1 MSFTWLRHFCDNKT
15 ENENLFFRIVDL
27 NKIRLFAIETSKSI
41 HSSTNSYTSI
51 TCESHYKSWAFTIL
65 THLCIVSKNLYYTGL
80 FLCIVTFLFNEIV
93 EVHGRYKKIRA
104 EYNRGTMFQT
114 ILSMQAI
121 DIQGFE
127 TISLV
132 VDFPAYSI
140 RRTSLTCGRC
150 VKGKLNVFSRIY
162 IAKGFFCVDNPIR

>member
-1 MSFTWLRHFCDNKT
+1 MSFTRLRHFCDNKT

-27 NKIRLFAIETSKSI
+27 NKIRLFAVETSKII

-93 EVHGRYKKIRA
+93 EMHGRYKKSGQ
-104 EYNRGTMFQT
+104 NMFQT

>member
-93 EVHGRYKKIRA
+93 EMHGRYKKSGQNIIEVLCFKLYLACRQLISKA
-104 EYNRGTMFQT
+104 
-114 ILSMQAI
+114 LKPSHWSL
-121 DIQGFE
+121 
-127 TISLV
+127 ISLHILYDV
-132 VDFPAYSI
+132 RP
-140 RRTSLTCGRC
+140 
-150 VKGKLNVFSRIY
+150 
-162 IAKGFFCVDNPIR
+162 